1 MKLLILGLIL
11 IGILL
16 VQIYYVNKNRENF
29 ESELDKA
36 LVDGERQFM
45 TGQDKYWDIRSQGI
59 GAGLITTKPGINEW
73 VKLDKNKNLQKYN
86 PKNGLDQRDIDK
98 KIVNCRALTK
108 CEQLTGKNGC
118 GYCAMDKEFRFGTK
132 EGPTADVCPK
142 NAWSSDAGKC
152 EELRE
157 KEICSSVKSC
167 GDLYGESAK
176 ICGYCPTTGKAMV
189 MKKIGDKYFPKYSDD
204 TCNADGFGLIPGDKC
219 GKFLKDHPCI
229 TPYYLS
235 GPHSSECVKKLWKNS
250 NCTDSTPYGKSFQ
263 DLGKSITM
271 PYKEAGTKMLNTNT
285 RTRSIDYN
293 TAVANSDICF
303 GNHNNID
310 PCDTKYSKNSI
321 PHPACLRK
329 EFKESGC
336 NEKGTGWNLLKGEN
350 WYNAKKQVS
359 QVSRFLKGLVFPIPD
374 AVSCSGWNCNKE
386 GQFCPKG
393 VPGASR
399 ANYVCRNKRWIQTNS
414 RPGTSSTTSVSEYK
428 STMKRVNDLTVGADD
443 YPTRLETSL
452 QCFGEK
458 PPPPPPIKP
467 GDTVLRTVENNKYE
481 GVVIKMLG
489 ADCYILWTQETNM
502 NNNNVKK
509 REGTTINEQK
519 AMFGWDGIPPIKNTK
534 LKTIINKAR
543 LNLKTS
549 CSNNKSS
556 CKLTCKDKIQELLF
570 KFPRPRDCMVGSWGG
585 WSSCS
590 KSCGGGKSIR
600 RRKITYPAKFGGSPC
615 PVLENKRV
623 CNMYPCMNPNFTE
636 KA

>member
-16 VQIYYVNKNRENF
+16 IQIYYVHKNRENF

-45 TGQDKYWDIRSQGI
+45 VGQDKYWDIRSQGI
-59 GAGLITTKPGINEW
+59 GSGLITTKPGINDW
-73 VKLDKNKNLQKYN
+73 VKLDENKNLQKYV
-86 PKNGLDQRDIDK
+86 PKNGLEQRDIDK

-118 GYCAMDKEFRFGTK
+118 GYCAMDKEFRFGSK
-132 EGPTADVCPK
+132 DGPTADVCPK
-142 NAWSSDAGKC
+142 NSWSTDAGKC
-152 EELRE
+152 QELRE
-157 KEICSSVKSC
+157 KEICSSVQSC
-167 GDLYGESAK
+167 GDLYGEAAK

-189 MKKIGDKYFPKYSDD
+189 MQKIGDKYFPKYSDD

-235 GPHSSECVKKLWKNS
+235 GPHSAACVKKLWKNS
-250 NCTDSTPYGKSFQ
+250 KCTDTTPYGKSFE

-271 PYKEAGTKMLNTNT
+271 PYKEAGTKMLQTNT
-285 RTRSIDYN
+285 GTRSTDYN
-293 TAVANSDICF
+293 TAVNNSDLCF
-303 GNHNNID
+303 GNHDNID
-310 PCDTKYSKNSI
+310 PCDPKYSKSNI

-359 QVSRFLKGLVFPIPD
+359 DISKYSKAQ
-374 AVSCSGWNCNKE
+374 
-386 GQFCPKG
+386 
-393 VPGASR
+393 
-399 ANYVCRNKRWIQTNS
+399 NS
-414 RPGTSSTTSVSEYK
+414 WSIFGFKYPFSTETTVGEYK

-443 YPTRLETSL
+443 YPTRLATSL

-467 GDTVLRTVENNKYE
+467 GDTVSRTVDSNKYE
-481 GVVIKMLG
+481 GVVIRMSG
-489 ADCYILWTQETNM
+489 SDCYVLWTQETNT

-519 AMFGWDGIPPIKNTK
+519 QMFGWDGIPPTKNPK
-534 LKTIINKAR
+534 LKTIVNKAR

-549 CSNNKSS
+549 CSNNKST

-570 KFPRPRDCMVGSWGG
+570 KFPRPRDCMVGPWEG
-585 WSSCS
+585 WRSCS
-590 KSCGGGKSIR
+590 KSCGGGQQIR
-600 RRKITYPAKFGGSPC
+600 RRNVTYPAKFGGSPC
-615 PVLENKRV
+615 PELENKRV
-623 CNMYPCMNPNFTE
+623 CNMTPCMNPNFTK